1 MADDVNAA
9 IGAALNTISSTA
21 QSSSNMKKELKHTIF
36 GNVSTL
42 RKLFVQLIEISERSN
57 KKISEMEKLANHTM
71 VEQRGAANSRSKRAQ
86 GAPSIISRQE
96 LAKIGDRQVAPTRMG
111 QTNLYSEVLGG
122 KTKQSRHTLT
132 VTSKE
137 GQPPDAIKDL
147 LKTKINPTDI
157 KVEIRDGRVQIETG
171 SKEEIDSLQRD
182 INDKCGDNVIVNVH
196 KLRNPRLVIYNIPE
210 DISTENIEDT
220 LIAQNP
226 ELNLEAGDIIPKFT
240 YNTVMTPLAPLL

>member
-1 MADDVNAA
+1 MHACIHTYIHTYVRSYVRTYIHTYVRSYVRNTYIHSYIYTCIHASIHIYIHTYSPSKMADDVNAA

-21 QSSSNMKKELKHTIF
+21 QSSSNMKNELKHTIF
-36 GNVSTL
+36 ENVSTL
-42 RKLFVQLIEISERSN
+42 GKLFVQLIELSERSN

-111 QTNLYSEVLGG
+111 QTKLYSEVLGG

-137 GQPPDAIKDL
+137 GQPPDAIK
-147 LKTKINPTDI
+147 
-157 KVEIRDGRVQIETG
+157 
-171 SKEEIDSLQRD
+171 
-182 INDKCGDNVIVNVH
+182 
-196 KLRNPRLVIYNIPE
+196 IY
-210 DISTENIEDT
+210 
-220 LIAQNP
+220 
-226 ELNLEAGDIIPKFT
+226 
-240 YNTVMTPLAPLL
+240 